1 MSSFE
6 EFLLSAIK
14 NTFDVLE
21 LQLLKLSTN
30 LNNSEDFLEDELKY
44 KKNPNLLSGHRK
56 GPRRV
61 FFTTKD

>member
-6 EFLLSAIK
+6 EFLLSGENAIK

-21 LQLLKLSTN
+21 LQLLKFSTN

-44 KKNPNLLSGHRK
+44 KKYVEPFSNK
-56 GPRRV
+56 
-61 FFTTKD
+61 